1 MENVLSQY
9 IPEKSVIQF
18 LTKNLYW
25 TEDKKLNWRF
35 NLTTLA
41 EKYTEFVSNAI
52 KFGKF
57 EGETLFIAGAKS
69 NYILPQD
76 GLLLRQQFPKYRLIT
91 IDNAGHWVQAQNPKD
106 FNFAVKEFLSQ

>member
-1 MENVLSQY
+1 M
-9 IPEKSVIQF
+9 
-18 LTKNLYW
+18 
-25 TEDKKLNWRF
+25 
-35 NLTTLA
+35 A

-76 GLLLRQQFPKYRLIT
+76 EFQIKQQFPNSSVVT
-91 IDNAGHWVQAQNPKD
+91 VENAGHWVQAENPKD
-106 FNFAVKEFLSQ
+106 FNEAVKDFIFETPLV

>member
-1 MENVLSQY
+1 
-9 IPEKSVIQF
+9 

-35 NLTTLA
+35 NFTTLA

-76 GLLLRQQFPKYRLIT
+76 ELLIRQQFPKYQLVT
-91 IDNAGHWVQAQNPKD
+91 IENAGIGFKQKTRKILMKQLKI
-106 FNFAVKEFLSQ
+106 FVKEF